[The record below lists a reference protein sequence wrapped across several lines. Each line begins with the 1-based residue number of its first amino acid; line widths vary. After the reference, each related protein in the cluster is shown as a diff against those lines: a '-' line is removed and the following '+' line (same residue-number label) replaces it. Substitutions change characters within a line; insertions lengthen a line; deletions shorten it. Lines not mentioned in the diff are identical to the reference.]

1 MVETAWLTAEQV
13 MTSPAEVVAAEAP
26 VLYAVGVLD
35 RSGFSQLPV
44 VNAEGLV
51 VGTFRARDVRRLYWQ
66 LGQMLAA
73 DGGDV
78 ATELARRQVGQMC
91 SEPLP
96 QVRPDA
102 GLSEVIA
109 RVEKWHAV
117 LVGPMDKRW
126 GIITSGDLLRVSKP
140 YLLLAE
146 LEVRLRHFIELQ
158 LSRLTP
164 KWWQQR
170 IPTDVQHRC
179 EQRQV
184 AVLGQTPPALADQ
197 DASLLAFCGF
207 PDYLEIILE
216 RNNWSDVFMS
226 VFGSREWVIHRL
238 KDLQDLRNAVA
249 HHRPLSAEE
258 LDLLDAYVEAFL
270 RCFGGGSR

>member
-126 GIITSGDLLRVSKP
+126 GIITSGDLLRISKP

-158 LSRLTP
+158 LSRLFRRTCNTVANSG
-164 KWWQQR
+164 KWRFSAKPRPPW
-170 IPTDVQHRC
+170 PTRTLPC
-179 EQRQV
+179 WLF
-184 AVLGQTPPALADQ
+184 A
-197 DASLLAFCGF
+197 AFQIIWRSSWS
-207 PDYLEIILE
+207 EITGPT
-216 RNNWSDVFMS
+216 SS
-226 VFGSREWVIHRL
+226 
-238 KDLQDLRNAVA
+238 
-249 HHRPLSAEE
+249 
-258 LDLLDAYVEAFL
+258 
-270 RCFGGGSR
+270 